1 MPHVADPVLA
11 GDDGS
16 RCAGSI
22 AIAHGVR
29 HLTDGAHPAGGN
41 VIGATDP
48 PWVGDGQHVGGR
60 DVGDMNEVPALRP
73 VLEDARWSAPPRGAV
88 WAAPQPTEGRSLG
101 AYAPGRVR
109 PVVVQLI

>member
-73 VLEDARWSAPPRGAV
+73 VLEDARWSAPREARCGLLRSPPKAEASV
-88 WAAPQPTEGRSLG
+88 LTHQAA
-101 AYAPGRVR
+101 
-109 PVVVQLI
+109 